1 LCRIIYPDLKAS
13 WGQVSHPIGLRMQ
26 PQVTPWPS
34 GGHRPAEVTP
44 HFRYFSCKIMKRKKN
59 CIFLNY
65 VLPSD
70 RTLDI
75 LKIGLKHTQLKTH
88 ARTSS
93 DFLISLL
100 GKKEVR
106 AVILLHWQKK
116 STLAFYKLHS
126 NKAVDEES

>member
-1 LCRIIYPDLKAS
+1 MKIKLK
-13 WGQVSHPIGLRMQ
+13 
-26 PQVTPWPS
+26 
-34 GGHRPAEVTP
+34 
-44 HFRYFSCKIMKRKKN
+44 

-106 AVILLHWQKK
+106 AVILLH
-116 STLAFYKLHS
+116 
-126 NKAVDEES
+126 